1 MQPHHGSDRHRV
13 WAFWVSRYDSH
24 LLIQCLHIGKNHLV
38 PPFGLSPIPNS
49 MNASSTYRSPRFE
62 LTVLVVV
69 HLDHTMVVSQN
80 GDDVKATVVASLGV
94 CHRKARE

>member
-1 MQPHHGSDRHRV
+1 MAVIGIASGLSGFLVH
-13 WAFWVSRYDSH
+13 DSH

-49 MNASSTYRSPRFE
+49 MNASSTYRSRRFPE
-62 LTVLVVV
+62 LTVLAAVR
-69 HLDHTMVVSQN
+69 LDHTMVVSRN
-80 GDDVKATVVASLGV
+80 SDDVATVMASLDV